1 MTNTNWKGI
10 EEKLNSGTLS
20 NEDYSDLLDNTL
32 SKMSKFLVLFK
43 EKVVQKYPVENN
55 RPKDLQ
61 ERIDKIDRIINE
73 G

>member
-1 MTNTNWKGI
+1 MTNTNWREI
-10 EEKLNSGTLS
+10 EEKLNSGTFS

>member
-1 MTNTNWKGI
+1 MTNTNWKEI
-10 EEKLNSGTLS
+10 EEKLNSGTFS
-20 NEDYSDLLDNTL
+20 KEHYSDLLDNTL
-32 SKMSKFLVLFK
+32 STMSKFLVLFK
-43 EKVVQKYPVENN
+43 EKIVQKYPDENN

>member
-1 MTNTNWKGI
+1 MTNTNWKEI
-10 EEKLNSGTLS
+10 EEKLNSGTFS

>member
-1 MTNTNWKGI
+1 MTNTNWKEI
-10 EEKLNSGTLS
+10 EEKLNSGTFS
-20 NEDYSDLLDNTL
+20 KDDYSDLLDNTL

-43 EKVVQKYPVENN
+43 EKIVQKYPDENN

>member
-1 MTNTNWKGI
+1 MTNTNWKEI

-20 NEDYSDLLDNTL
+20 NEDYSDLLDDTL

>member
-1 MTNTNWKGI
+1 MTNTNWKEI
-10 EEKLNSGTLS
+10 EEKLNSGTFS
-20 NEDYSDLLDNTL
+20 NKDYSDLLDNTL

-43 EKVVQKYPVENN
+43 EKAVQKYPDENN

>member
-1 MTNTNWKGI
+1 MTNTNWKEI
-10 EEKLNSGTLS
+10 EEKLNSGTFS
-20 NEDYSDLLDNTL
+20 KEDYSDLLDNTL

-43 EKVVQKYPVENN
+43 EKVVQKYPDENN

>member
-1 MTNTNWKGI
+1 MTNTNWKEI
-10 EEKLNSGTLS
+10 EEKLNSGTYS
-20 NEDYSDLLDNTL
+20 NNDYLDLLDNTL
-32 SKMSKFLVLFK
+32 SKMSRFLVLFK
-43 EKVVQKYPVENN
+43 EKIVQKYPDENN

>member
-1 MTNTNWKGI
+1 MTNTNWKEI
-10 EEKLNSGTLS
+10 EEKLNSGTFS

-32 SKMSKFLVLFK
+32 SKMSKFLVIFK

>member
-1 MTNTNWKGI
+1 MTNTNWKEI

-43 EKVVQKYPVENN
+43 EKVVQKYPDENN

>member
-1 MTNTNWKGI
+1 MTNTNWKEI
-10 EEKLNSGTLS
+10 EEKLNSGTFS
-20 NEDYSDLLDNTL
+20 KEDYSDLLDNTL
-32 SKMSKFLVLFK
+32 STMSKFLVLFK
-43 EKVVQKYPVENN
+43 EKIVQKYPDENN

>member
-1 MTNTNWKGI
+1 MTNTNWKEI
-10 EEKLNSGTLS
+10 EEKLNSGTFS
-20 NEDYSDLLDNTL
+20 NKDYSDLLDNTL

-43 EKVVQKYPVENN
+43 EKIVQKYPDENN

-73 G
+73 E

>member
-1 MTNTNWKGI
+1 MTNTNWKEI
-10 EEKLNSGTLS
+10 EEKLNSGTFS
-20 NEDYSDLLDNTL
+20 KEDYSDLLDNTL

-43 EKVVQKYPVENN
+43 EKIVQKYPDENN